1 MKFQKSGAHDNIIIN
16 NLMYRNTD
24 VAQLGY
30 DYAPVPPDTNPS
42 YPINNTI
49 SYAYFYDWC
58 HEQVGFGKVDD
69 KGRYW
74 QLDKD
79 LLFVGNKTYSE
90 TTCVFVP
97 NEINLF
103 FNNHGNARGEYPLG
117 VSFHKRIGKYVAQC
131 W

>member
-1 MKFQKSGAHDNIIIN
+1 MSKLVFGKGFNDKTRPTNVDGKKVKEYDLWRNMLKRCFNENCQNKQPTYKGCNVSDNFLN
-16 NLMYRNTD
+16 
-24 VAQLGY
+24 
-30 DYAPVPPDTNPS
+30 
-42 YPINNTI
+42 
-49 SYAYFYDWC
+49 YAYFYDWC

-103 FNNHGNARGEYPLG
+103 FNNRGN
-117 VSFHKRIGKYVAQC
+117 VS
-131 W
+131 